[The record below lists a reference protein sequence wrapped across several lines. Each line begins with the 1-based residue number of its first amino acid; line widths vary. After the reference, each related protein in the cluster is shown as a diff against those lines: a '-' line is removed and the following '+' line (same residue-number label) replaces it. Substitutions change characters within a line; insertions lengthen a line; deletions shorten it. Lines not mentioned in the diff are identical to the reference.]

1 MFARVLQKLL
11 FVTCL
16 GLATPALAVT
26 GVTDNRIVLGQS
38 AALSGPAE
46 ALGREMRLGAKLYFD
61 EVNAAGGVHGRR
73 IELRSL
79 DDGYEPDRAAA
90 NTRLLIEREQVFALF
105 GYVGTPTSKAA
116 LPVFTEARVPFI
128 APFTGA
134 ELLRQ
139 PFNRLIFNLRASYYD
154 ETAKIV
160 DSFVALGMRKVAVF
174 YQNDAYG
181 QAGLTGVELAMK
193 AKSLEL
199 VATGTVERNTTEVAA
214 AVAAIHA
221 AKPDIVVMISA
232 YRSCAAFIKAMH
244 AAGSFAS
251 FYNVSFVGSRQLA
264 DELGSQGVGV
274 GISQVMPFP
283 WNESLP
289 VVREYRRLLAQV
301 NGEPSFTS
309 LEGYIAAKVMVEG
322 LQRAGRELDRDRL
335 MSALESMGQFDTGGF
350 VVGFGPRDHAG
361 SDFVELTIIGRN
373 GRFLH

>member
-1 MFARVLQKLL
+1 MIARTVCKLL
-11 FVTCL
+11 LVASL
-16 GLATPALAVT
+16 GLGAHAAAVT
-26 GVTDNRIVLGQS
+26 GVTDDRVVLGQS

-61 EVNAAGGVHGRR
+61 QINAAGGVHGRR

-116 LPVFTEARVPFI
+116 LPVFTEAKVPFV

-160 DSFVALGMRKVAVF
+160 DSFVSLGMRKVAVF

-181 QAGLTGVELAMK
+181 QAGLTGVERAMK
-193 AKSLEL
+193 AKGMNL

-214 AVAAIHA
+214 AVASIHA
-221 AKPDIVVMISA
+221 AQPDIVVMISA
-232 YRSCAAFIKAMH
+232 YKSCAAFIKAMR

-264 DELGSQGVGV
+264 DELGPQGVGV

-283 WNESLP
+283 WNETLP
-289 VVREYRRLLAQV
+289 VVREYRKLLAV
-301 NGEPSFTS
+301 IDGDPSFTS
-309 LEGYIAAKVMVEG
+309 LEGFIVAKIMVEG
-322 LQRAGRELDRDRL
+322 LQRAGRDLDRNRL
-335 MSALESMGQFDTGGF
+335 MTALESLREFDTGGF
-350 VVGFGPRDHAG
+350 IVDFGPRDHSG
-361 SDFVELTIIGRN
+361 SGFVELTIIGRN

>member
-1 MFARVLQKLL
+1 
-11 FVTCL
+11 
-16 GLATPALAVT
+16 
-26 GVTDNRIVLGQS
+26 
-38 AALSGPAE
+38 
-46 ALGREMRLGAKLYFD
+46 MRLGAKLYFD
-61 EVNAAGGVHGRR
+61 QINAAGGVHGRR

-116 LPVFTEARVPFI
+116 LPVFTEAKVPFV

-160 DSFVALGMRKVAVF
+160 DSFVSLGMRKVAVF

-181 QAGLTGVELAMK
+181 QAGLTGVERAMK
-193 AKSLEL
+193 AKGMNL

-214 AVAAIHA
+214 AVASIHA
-221 AKPDIVVMISA
+221 AQPDIVVMISA
-232 YRSCAAFIKAMH
+232 YKSCAAFIKAMR

-264 DELGSQGVGV
+264 DELGPQGVGV

-283 WNESLP
+283 WNETLP
-289 VVREYRRLLAQV
+289 VVREYRKLLAV
-301 NGEPSFTS
+301 IDGDPSFTS
-309 LEGYIAAKVMVEG
+309 LEGFIVAKIMVEG
-322 LQRAGRELDRDRL
+322 LQRAGRDLDRNRL
-335 MSALESMGQFDTGGF
+335 MTALESLREFDTGGF
-350 VVGFGPRDHAG
+350 IVDFGPRDHSG
-361 SDFVELTIIGRN
+361 SGFVELTIIGRN